1 MQPLPPEK
9 HEDAEIAAGFLS
21 AMANPKRLLILDSLV
36 KEEMAVGALAHKVGL
51 SQSALSQH
59 LSKLRAQNLVSTRRD
74 AQTIYYSSSSD
85 AVLKILGALSDIYG
99 DDTDAVE
106 GKASRSQIGVISQ
119 DVLRPNSTASS
130 SPADPI
136 AGLHF
141 WRVSSLLL
149 RPVAD
154 WPAASCYMIAP

>member
-9 HEDAEIAAGFLS
+9 HEEAEIAAGFLS

-36 KEEMAVGALAHKVGL
+36 KEEMAVGTLANKVGL

-85 AVLKILGALSDIYG
+85 AVLKILGALSEIYG
-99 DDTDAVE
+99 EQTNAVE
-106 GKASRSQIGVISQ
+106 EKASHSQIGVISQ
-119 DVLRPNSTASS
+119 DLR
-130 SPADPI
+130 
-136 AGLHF
+136 
-141 WRVSSLLL
+141 R
-149 RPVAD
+149 
-154 WPAASCYMIAP
+154 PAAMPD